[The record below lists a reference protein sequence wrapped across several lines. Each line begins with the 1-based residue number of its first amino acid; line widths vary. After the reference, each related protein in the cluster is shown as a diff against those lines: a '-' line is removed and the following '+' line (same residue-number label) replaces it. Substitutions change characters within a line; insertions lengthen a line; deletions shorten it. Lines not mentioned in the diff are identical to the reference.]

1 MTNDDAIK
9 IALKNELISDIEV
22 YQTLPKYKI
31 SLKFDKK
38 MKHLL
43 KNYENRESAKTGYK
57 RIPLKNRLL
66 IAAVIILSV
75 AIITGGTLY
84 ITMRWADFTV
94 KEYDIFAMLS
104 ISNAESYPLSLE
116 ERYEFTYNVTGY
128 EKEVIDDDGIRFSV
142 KYSDAKNKKCIS
154 YSQSIKDFYT
164 TVRLNIENAITLP
177 KEVIIN
183 GTTAIYYETY
193 YGEKGVIWDIGDY
206 IIELAATGFS
216 EDELISM
223 TEFVEKVE

>member
-1 MTNDDAIK
+1 MQK
-9 IALKNELISDIEV
+9 I
-22 YQTLPKYKI
+22 
-31 SLKFDKK
+31 
-38 MKHLL
+38 
-43 KNYENRESAKTGYK
+43 
-57 RIPLKNRLL
+57 
-66 IAAVIILSV
+66 
-75 AIITGGTLY
+75 
-84 ITMRWADFTV
+84 
-94 KEYDIFAMLS
+94 
-104 ISNAESYPLSLE
+104 
-116 ERYEFTYNVTGY
+116 
-128 EKEVIDDDGIRFSV
+128 
-142 KYSDAKNKKCIS
+142 KKCIS

>member
-1 MTNDDAIK
+1 MNGLVVLVEI
-9 IALKNELISDIEV
+9 L
-22 YQTLPKYKI
+22 TLVLAQI
-31 SLKFDKK
+31 GE
-38 MKHLL
+38 H
-43 KNYENRESAKTGYK
+43 T
-57 RIPLKNRLL
+57 
-66 IAAVIILSV
+66 AVVHVMAVQHQIVGNADV
-75 AIITGGTLY
+75 AVFLHIGHN

-128 EKEVIDDDGIRFSV
+128 EKEVIDDNGIRFSV

>member
-9 IALKNELISDIEV
+9 IALKNELISDIEA

-38 MKHLL
+38 MKHLF

-104 ISNAESYPLSLE
+104 ISN
-116 ERYEFTYNVTGY
+116 
-128 EKEVIDDDGIRFSV
+128 DGIRFSV